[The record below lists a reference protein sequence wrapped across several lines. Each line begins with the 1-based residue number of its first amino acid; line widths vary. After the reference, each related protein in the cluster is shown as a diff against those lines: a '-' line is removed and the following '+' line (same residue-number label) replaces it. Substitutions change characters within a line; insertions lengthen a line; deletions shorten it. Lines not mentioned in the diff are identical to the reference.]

1 MSTIW
6 SRWFFVNL
14 FLLQWGT
21 AVVKSGRLKLAQT
34 YGPIVL
40 PHIYTDK
47 KKYTFRIYLSD
58 FTGWG
63 SFHVFQ
69 FWSLFS
75 TFCDIFYFL
84 ETTKGWPFW
93 VKSVMLKYF
102 NMTITESVSRKYIQ
116 SFDKRKKIKI
126 SWLFPFLLF
135 ASIVTFQ
142 CDQMKHYFLYLN
154 MLALLSHWS

>member
-1 MSTIW
+1 MTLYDIH
-6 SRWFFVNL
+6 FLDEHYLIKVIFCKKF
-14 FLLQWGT
+14 FLLQLGT

-69 FWSLFS
+69 F
-75 TFCDIFYFL
+75 
-84 ETTKGWPFW
+84 
-93 VKSVMLKYF
+93 
-102 NMTITESVSRKYIQ
+102 
-116 SFDKRKKIKI
+116 
-126 SWLFPFLLF
+126 
-135 ASIVTFQ
+135 
-142 CDQMKHYFLYLN
+142 
-154 MLALLSHWS
+154 